1 VSRVEG
7 TTGLLAWRAL
17 LRTHAVLTR
26 DLDRRLRDAHGLS
39 LSEYDL
45 LHALRHAEGGRV
57 RLGDLATQLLFTRA
71 GITGLVAKLEA
82 SGLLERLQDER
93 DRRGAYAVLTR
104 AGRRRF
110 ERAQQDQLRF
120 SREQLEA
127 RLTAEQ
133 LGQLAVLLTALG
145 ESPAPPATA
154 GEERGA
160 PRIERSA
167 PMG

>member
-1 VSRVEG
+1 MRVSRVDG
-7 TTGLLAWRAL
+7 TAGLVAWRAL

-26 DLDRRLRDAHGLS
+26 ELDGRLRDAHRLS

-57 RLGDLATQLLFTRA
+57 RLGDLCRQPLFTRA

-82 SGLLERLQDER
+82 SGLLERRRDER

-127 RLTAEQ
+127 RLTPEELA
-133 LGQLAVLLTALG
+133 QLAGLLTALG
-145 ESPAPPATA
+145 RAP
-154 GEERGA
+154 G
-160 PRIERSA
+160 
-167 PMG
+167 